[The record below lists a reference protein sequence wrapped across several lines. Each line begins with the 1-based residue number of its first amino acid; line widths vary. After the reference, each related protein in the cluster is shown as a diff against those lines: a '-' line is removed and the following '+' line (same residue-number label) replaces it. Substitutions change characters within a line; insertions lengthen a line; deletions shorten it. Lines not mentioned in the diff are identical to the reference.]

1 MIWYYILEIKI
12 MASFTPSFEL
22 DLCEQTTA
30 FPEQHEYYPYEWINY
45 FQIWIGKY
53 SATRYLEEQASK
65 QAQKSDTD
73 V

>member
-1 MIWYYILEIKI
+1 

-22 DLCEQTTA
+22 DLYEQTTA
-30 FPEQHEYYPYEWINY
+30 YPEQHEYSPYEWINY

-53 SATRYLEEQASK
+53 SATRYLEEQAPK